1 MLMHVSIAPTE
12 PSIHR
17 RLGPAYPAVDDEVGE
32 TEHDIADMGNEASET
47 LEKRLNIYPNT
58 YHSTDEVDDGECYPL
73 RSQSSML
80 TMCRCL
86 RRCCLV
92 MPDVSGVLPE
102 VDWLLHRS
110 LVLPY

>member
-1 MLMHVSIAPTE
+1 MFNATE
-12 PSIHR
+12 PVDIQR
-17 RLGPAYPAVDDEVGE
+17 RHGFHYVAVDNEVG
-32 TEHDIADMGNEASET
+32 EHDIADMKDEASDT

>member
-17 RLGPAYPAVDDEVGE
+17 RLGSPYLAVDDEVGE
-32 TEHDIADMGNEASET
+32 TEHDVANMGDEASET

-58 YHSTDEVDDGECYPL
+58 YHSTDEVGDGERYPL
-73 RSQSSML
+73 RSQRCML

-92 MPDVSGVLPE
+92 MPEVSDVLPE
-102 VDWLLHRS
+102 VDRLLHRS